1 MRLESD
7 TYSQLSHRAPLYI
20 DQYYRGQIGI
30 VISLCAGG
38 EKKGKVEFE
47 VQHTH
52 CPGVKYMQLN
62 LHLCLSVCIWGKVLN
77 CIFAACN
84 N

>member
-38 EKKGKVEFE
+38 EKKREKWNLKYSTHI
-47 VQHTH
+47 VQ
-52 CPGVKYMQLN
+52 
-62 LHLCLSVCIWGKVLN
+62 VLN
-77 CIFAACN
+77 TCNLTCTFAYLCVSGEKVKV
-84 N
+84 